1 MKCKKPNPHLSD
13 AHRVCTANAEA
24 YVNVLFNL
32 KCLILSDIFL
42 HCQYLYIRASKWIS
56 AFWTSWRVINYVK
69 PWQRE
74 CEKMNRQRDKNT
86 CTVCLSLS
94 QGMKYRA
101 WSVCDWVCVS
111 WHVWGGVWASRVK
124 AHKTH
129 DHTDEVTGSET
140 GESLSFPVSFHP
152 SLSYFHSSISPL
164 SILYFCFSQVMPR
177 AKVFL
182 TPTSI
187 WNFSPCHCKVGKQG
201 YKREFCFLI
210 WLTFVLSLNKWDR
223 KM

>member
-56 AFWTSWRVINYVK
+56 GFWTSWCVINYVK

-111 WHVWGGVWASRVK
+111 WHVWGGVWASRGK

-187 WNFSPCHCKVGKQG
+187 WNFSLCHLRLENRDI
-201 YKREFCFLI
+201 RESFAF
-210 WLTFVLSLNKWDR
+210 
-223 KM
+223 

>member
-56 AFWTSWRVINYVK
+56 AFWTSWCVINYVK

-111 WHVWGGVWASRVK
+111 WHVWGGVWASRGK

-152 SLSYFHSSISPL
+152 SLLLPFIHLSSVYTLLLFFTSNAKSQSLSHPHVYLEFFTVSP
-164 SILYFCFSQVMPR
+164 
-177 AKVFL
+177 
-182 TPTSI
+182 
-187 WNFSPCHCKVGKQG
+187 KVGKQG

-210 WLTFVLSLNKWDR
+210 CLTFVLSFNKWDR